1 MIFKNPSILYGLLF
15 LIVPIIVHLFQLRR
29 FTKVPFTNVAFLK
42 PLITQ
47 TRKSRQLKKWLT
59 LLARMAVIACIV
71 IAFAQPFIPGSNV
84 ATQEKETAIY
94 LDNSYSMQSS
104 GSKGELFKTA
114 VTDLL
119 ERLPNDQKF
128 TLFTNSNTYTNTT
141 KKEIANDL
149 LNSEYQSKPLSYEQ
163 IQLKA
168 NALLNDNKKRKELII
183 ISDFQKIDETF
194 PDTIKGL
201 KRELVFLEAE
211 GSNNISIDTAYIS
224 RRETNSID
232 ISVSVTSDK
241 AINNPVTLS
250 LENND
255 VLVAKTSV
263 DLTNLK
269 DTGVFNFETSQPL
282 QGRIY
287 LEDNSLS
294 FDNELF
300 ISNNIDRKIKVLA
313 INTVDGDFLKR
324 IYTEDEFDFT
334 AVRSRD
340 LNFNLLKEQNLI
352 ILNELNSISV
362 NLAKEINT
370 YLRNGG
376 YLVMIPALDQSG
388 YSSINNIQGTDNIS
402 EKEKRITEINY
413 NHPLLKGVFNKQIS
427 NFQYPKVNATTNTIS
442 ALNPILK
449 FEDGSSFLFQKGNVF
464 NFTAPL
470 NNQNSNFKNS
480 PLIVPILYN
489 MGRNSLPVQQLYYH
503 IGDKNS
509 IAIPEKII
517 RDEILEL
524 RNESNALIPKQRAF
538 ESFVLIEIED
548 ELNNSGNYKV
558 IKDNESITTLSFNS
572 SRQENKLNYFTASE
586 LGSNNIAYSVEDL
599 VYKLN
604 EEDGVLSLWRY
615 FVIGALFFLIC
626 ELLILKFLK

>member
-1 MIFKNPSILYGLLF
+1 
-15 LIVPIIVHLFQLRR
+15 
-29 FTKVPFTNVAFLK
+29 
-42 PLITQ
+42 
-47 TRKSRQLKKWLT
+47 
-59 LLARMAVIACIV
+59 
-71 IAFAQPFIPGSNV
+71 
-84 ATQEKETAIY
+84 
-94 LDNSYSMQSS
+94 
-104 GSKGELFKTA
+104 
-114 VTDLL
+114 
-119 ERLPNDQKF
+119 
-128 TLFTNSNTYTNTT
+128 
-141 KKEIANDL
+141 
-149 LNSEYQSKPLSYEQ
+149 
-163 IQLKA
+163 
-168 NALLNDNKKRKELII
+168 
-183 ISDFQKIDETF
+183 
-194 PDTIKGL
+194 
-201 KRELVFLEAE
+201 
-211 GSNNISIDTAYIS
+211 
-224 RRETNSID
+224 
-232 ISVSVTSDK
+232 
-241 AINNPVTLS
+241 
-250 LENND
+250 
-255 VLVAKTSV
+255 
-263 DLTNLK
+263 
-269 DTGVFNFETSQPL
+269 
-282 QGRIY
+282 
-287 LEDNSLS
+287 
-294 FDNELF
+294 
-300 ISNNIDRKIKVLA
+300 
-313 INTVDGDFLKR
+313 GDFLKR

-524 RNESNALIPKQRAF
+524 RNESNAIIPKQRAF

>member
-1 MIFKNPSILYGLLF
+1 
-15 LIVPIIVHLFQLRR
+15 
-29 FTKVPFTNVAFLK
+29 
-42 PLITQ
+42 
-47 TRKSRQLKKWLT
+47 
-59 LLARMAVIACIV
+59 MAVIACIV

-141 KKEIANDL
+141 KKEVANDL

-269 DTGVFNFETSQPL
+269 DTGIFNFETSQPL

-489 MGRNSLPVQQLYYH
+489 MGGRNSLPVQQLYYH

-524 RNESNALIPKQRAF
+524 SNESNAIIPKQRAF

-548 ELNNSGNYKV
+548 ELNNSGNYK
-558 IKDNESITTLSFNS
+558 S
-572 SRQENKLNYFTASE
+572 
-586 LGSNNIAYSVEDL
+586 
-599 VYKLN
+599 
-604 EEDGVLSLWRY
+604 
-615 FVIGALFFLIC
+615 
-626 ELLILKFLK
+626 

>member
-1 MIFKNPSILYGLLF
+1 
-15 LIVPIIVHLFQLRR
+15 
-29 FTKVPFTNVAFLK
+29 
-42 PLITQ
+42 
-47 TRKSRQLKKWLT
+47 
-59 LLARMAVIACIV
+59 MAVIACIV

-141 KKEIANDL
+141 KKEVANDL

-269 DTGVFNFETSQPL
+269 DTGIFNFETSQPL

-352 ILNELNSISV
+352 ILNEINSISV

-524 RNESNALIPKQRAF
+524 RNESNAIIPKQRAF